1 MSSSLYADSKSQD
14 ASSFVS
20 MHELDPSPEDDDSS
34 PDLESGEYVAEEERP
49 RTCGIAAHKLG
60 LRAYRWDALRG

>member
-1 MSSSLYADSKSQD
+1 
-14 ASSFVS
+14 